1 MQRIATPPTGNYK
14 PSLVGIEP
22 ASWLFHALL
31 SMSAT
36 EVTLKAFWNLVNSI
50 KSIVTTNSCVYG
62 MGDAGRSYVHV
73 VVNIAILGKSFQRQS
88 GTNS

>member
-36 EVTLKAFWNLVNSI
+36 EVTLSCCSL
-50 KSIVTTNSCVYG
+50 TTNSCVYG
-62 MGDAGRSYVHV
+62 MGDAGRSYVHACSRKYCDFGQIV
-73 VVNIAILGKSFQRQS
+73 PKTKRN
-88 GTNS
+88 